1 VSRKYRAILSVDPGI
16 QKSGWAIFVDN
27 LLTACGVARFQIS
40 IKNDKLFKED
50 TKRLLA
56 IRQITAKIAAAWE
69 QVMGVMVQP
78 NKMIIEQP
86 EIYNHASRKGDP
98 NDLMP
103 LAILGGVLWERMAPN
118 QIIFVKP
125 KLWKGQVPKE
135 VMTKRTHAELSQ
147 REQNIAI
154 DSFRDL
160 PKDAYH
166 DGYDAIGI
174 GRWYI
179 KKESK

>member
-1 VSRKYRAILSVDPGI
+1 MSRRYKAILSIDPGI
-16 QKSGWAIFVDN
+16 QKSGWAIFVDG
-27 LLTACGVARFQIS
+27 LLTACGVE
-40 IKNDKLFKED
+40 LFRLSMKYEKQFNED

-69 QVMGVMVQP
+69 ENMGVMVHP

-86 EIYNHASRKGDP
+86 EIYNHSSRKGDP

-103 LAILGGVLWERMAPN
+103 LAILGGVLWERMSPN

-125 KLWKGQVPKE
+125 KLWKGQVPKD

-160 PKDAYH
+160 PKAAVH
-166 DGYDAIGI
+166 DGYDSIGI

-179 KKESK
+179 KKEQK